1 MVEFTTTIL
10 QFEEKGEKTG
20 WSYIEIPVDIAQQ
33 LIPGNKKSFKVKG
46 RLDSYKFEGMNL
58 LPMGGGVFI
67 MALNATVR
75 KAIHKGKGAMLRVQ
89 LQVDPTPFKVPDWM
103 IECLEDEPIARARFY
118 KLPKSHQNYYI
129 KWIESAK
136 TEPTR
141 IKRIAQVVTS
151 FVKGLNF
158 GEMMRM
164 NREDK
169 LP

>member
-10 QFEEKGEKTG
+10 QFEDKGEKSG
-20 WSYIEIPVDIAQQ
+20 WSYIEIPVDISQQ

-46 RLDSYKFEGMNL
+46 RLDLHKFEGVNL
-58 LPMGGGVFI
+58 LPMGGGIFI
-67 MALNATVR
+67 MALNTTVR

-89 LQVDPTPFKVPDWM
+89 LQVDTKPFKIPDWM
-103 IECLEDEPIARARFY
+103 IECLEDEPIAKARFY
-118 KLPKSHQNYYI
+118 KIPKSHQNYYI

-151 FVKGLNF
+151 FVNGLNF

-164 NREDK
+164 KRED
-169 LP
+169 